1 MRAAIERNDTRVT
14 ALFLRG
20 GMNWQLA
27 WTEQAF
33 AAGHTEVLQL
43 LLRYPALMDEV
54 KPCRRFI
61 TTLSHDMS
69 SGAPLTAMH
78 KTYLQTFCTVPAV
91 VTRQQYDTEQAQLRA
106 QARPSAD
113 NKNG

>member
-14 ALFLRG
+14 ALFLQG

-33 AAGHTEVLQL
+33 AAEHTEVLQL

-78 KTYLQTFCTVPAV
+78 KNLFANVLHRSGCCDAPAARYGAGP
-91 VTRQQYDTEQAQLRA
+91 TARSGPAQRRQ
-106 QARPSAD
+106 
-113 NKNG
+113 

>member
-1 MRAAIERNDTRVT
+1 
-14 ALFLRG
+14 
-20 GMNWQLA
+20 
-27 WTEQAF
+27 
-33 AAGHTEVLQL
+33 L

-54 KPCRRFI
+54 KPCRRLI

-78 KTYLQTFCTVPAV
+78 NTYLQTFCTVPAV
-91 VTRQQYDTEQAQLRA
+91 VTRQQHDTEQARVRA

-113 NKNG
+113 NKKWLKIQSAIYDA